1 MIKRFPPYIYDE
13 NDSNKVV
20 GMGLWQNALIPTFE
34 VFCSELDFEPKTL
47 TMHFDH
53 RLYNF
58 AKCLNI
64 DVPRIRK
71 KETVEL
77 VPGLDGKLDWC
88 SYDGRSTDYVG
99 VETKFNKEKLIEFF
113 QKLSPFLEKLERH
126 SDMMFFVKD

>member
-34 VFCSELDFEPKTL
+34 VFCSELDFGPKTL

-99 VETKFNKEKLIEFF
+99 VETKFNKK
-113 QKLSPFLEKLERH
+113 KT
-126 SDMMFFVKD
+126 D